1 MMQTIS
7 SRIFTNSRHFR
18 YLGLFSDFTSQA
30 DEEEKVDTFPLQVGK
45 IQEKTGEVKFLSEKL
60 KAFPD
65 VDFTRCHLWHLEDLK
80 ILDKE

>member
-1 MMQTIS
+1 M
-7 SRIFTNSRHFR
+7 
-18 YLGLFSDFTSQA
+18 
-30 DEEEKVDTFPLQVGK
+30 DTFPLQVGK